1 VRRGIAL
8 LIGIAATLLLPA
20 GFGSDASA
28 AAALDPSEVCSAA
41 EVAPFTDRGTTHA
54 PAIDCLTTWTD
65 PAGDPIARGL
75 GDGTFGTF
83 QPITRG
89 QFASLLHGFLTVADP
104 GFAPLG
110 GTVRFDDAVGTT
122 HEEAIGVLAGLGI
135 LTGRADGTFGPRQPI
150 SRGAAASAVSRTLEV
165 TGTGLT
171 ERPLRWFAD
180 QGRTHARAIGAL
192 ADLEV
197 VAGVSTERFATFEE
211 VARGQA
217 ATMLT
222 RAAQVL
228 HDDGAWEPDAPA
240 APSPP
245 RPTPAATRPP
255 RVVAAIGDSITQAS
269 GAARAGEGWF
279 DVLPGGT
286 EPERS
291 WATGTAVGLDSV
303 LQRLGSL
310 GDGRTERVNLARNG
324 ARMTD
329 GPAQVER
336 IPPNAELVTILLG
349 GNDLCRPD
357 LASMTD
363 PDLFEQRF
371 RETLRLL
378 ADQRPAALVQVSSIP
393 DIYRLWEVLRDD
405 PIAVAV
411 WNGTSLF
418 PPLVPC
424 QSLLANATSDAP
436 VDQQRR
442 EAVRAHGLEL
452 NRRLARVCSQVP
464 RCRHD
469 AGTLWSYT
477 NDPARFGEEHISHI
491 DFFHP
496 SFQGQRELARVAW
509 ESGFDHAR
517 AVAPVI
523 DVEVADDRALVG
535 ASAGSAGSAVAG
547 IEYRWLSPRQLRPAW
562 RSTAT
567 DELVIPLTHPASFLE
582 VRAIDIDG
590 NVSAARV
597 VDPGAVEPV
606 VPSFVR

>member
-1 VRRGIAL
+1 MRRGIAL
-8 LIGIAATLLLPA
+8 LVGIAGALLLPA
-20 GFGSDASA
+20 GLGSAVSD

-54 PAIDCLTTWTD
+54 LAIDCLTTWTD
-65 PAGDPIARGL
+65 PDGDPVARGL
-75 GDGTFGTF
+75 GDGTFGTYL
-83 QPITRG
+83 PITRG
-89 QFASLLHGFLTVADP
+89 QFASLLNGFLTVADP
-104 GFAPLG
+104 GFASLG
-110 GTVRFDDAVGTT
+110 GAAPFDDAVGTT
-122 HEEAIGVLAGLGI
+122 HEEAIGALADLRI
-135 LTGRADGTFGPRQPI
+135 LTGRADGTFGPGRAI
-150 SRGAAASAVSRTLEV
+150 SRGAAASAVARTLEV

-171 ERPLRWFAD
+171 ERPQRWFDD
-180 QGRTHARAIGAL
+180 QGLTHARAIGAL

-197 VAGVSTERFATFEE
+197 VAGVSTERFATFEQ
-211 VARGQA
+211 VTRGQA
-217 ATMLT
+217 ATMLV

-228 HDDGAWEPDAPA
+228 HDDRAWAPDVDAP
-240 APSPP
+240 SLP

-279 DVLPGGT
+279 DVSPGGT

-291 WATGTAVGLDSV
+291 WATGTAVGLDSI
-303 LQRLGSL
+303 LQRLETVT
-310 GDGRTERVNLARNG
+310 DGPVAGVNLAQNG
-324 ARMTD
+324 ARIAD
-329 GPAQVER
+329 ALGQVGR
-336 IPPNAELVTILLG
+336 TPPTAELVTILLG

-357 LASMTD
+357 LASMAD
-363 PDLFEQRF
+363 PDLFERRF
-371 RETLRLL
+371 REALTRL
-378 ADQRPAALVQVSSIP
+378 AEQHPAALVQVSGIP

-436 VDQQRR
+436 ADQQRR

-452 NRRLARVCSQVP
+452 NRRLAEVCGELP

-469 AGTLWSYT
+469 DGALWSYT
-477 NDPARFGEEHISHI
+477 NDPARFEEEHISHI

-517 AVAPVI
+517 AGAPAV
-523 DVEVADDRALVG
+523 DVEVADGRARIG
-535 ASAGSAGSAVAG
+535 ASAGAASSAVAG
-547 IEYRWLSPRQLRPAW
+547 IEYRWLSPRELRPAW
-562 RSTAT
+562 TSSAT
-567 DELVIPLTHPASFLE
+567 DALVVPLTGSTSILE
-582 VRAIDIDG
+582 LRAIDIDG
-590 NVSAARV
+590 NVSASRV
-597 VDPGAVEPV
+597 VDPGAVAPV